1 VVNEVYL
8 AKGVDVCA
16 NSIGTI
22 FFFSEKI
29 ALNADKKRIA
39 LVYFGYLYYLC
50 R

>member
-1 VVNEVYL
+1 MKSILLKVLMFVPIRL
-8 AKGVDVCA
+8 AQ
-16 NSIGTI
+16 

-29 ALNADKKRIA
+29 ALNADKKRIV